1 MRKRNLPLL
10 RDRTRELRPLDVA
23 LRWFVAGI
31 SVDRAVAADRVPAET
46 LAAFVDCGLLAV
58 DGDELRPQAMVVPYE
73 GMYIATDRSIDIE
86 AGDRPDIVLGVNRT
100 TWLLHRFMLHEPVG
114 TALDLGSGSGA
125 LALEA
130 AAFCD
135 KVTATDLNE
144 RAIALARFNVSLNLL
159 DNVECLVGDTFEP
172 VADRSFD
179 RIYTNPPFF
188 VTPSSTLMYCENDME
203 LDGYCRRLTREAPA
217 HLNEGGFLQMVCEWP
232 EIKGQELSER
242 LAEWV
247 EGIGCDAW
255 ILKGYGEEVDSYAH
269 KRLVETTS
277 STPESDQVIFE
288 EWMRWYRDKGVRAIH
303 GGMIALRK
311 RSSGSNWIRI
321 EEPPSSPR
329 EAFGHAVAE
338 RFAMF
343 DLLHE
348 KASDE
353 ALLGERLVLHAN
365 TVLHRDAVRE
375 EGKWK
380 QGPAQLRVGDGIPA
394 ARAVDALILDMI
406 SLCDGRP
413 LGVVI
418 DDFAERVSAPVE
430 QVRAECLALV
440 RKLAEEGFLAVAPEK
455 TISSDL

>member
-1 MRKRNLPLL
+1 MLKPLTASQAHSAVDFFASAGYDRAGLVAALGSNRAGSLRKRNLPLL

-31 SVDRAVAADRVPAET
+31 PVDRAVAADRVPTET

-73 GMYIATDRSIDIE
+73 GMYVATDRSIDIE

-144 RAIALARFNVSLNLL
+144 RAVALARFNVSLNLL
-159 DNVECLVGDTFEP
+159 GNVECLVGDTFEP
-172 VADRSFD
+172 VGDRSFD

-203 LDGYCRRLTREAPA
+203 LDGYCRRLTRQAPA

-232 EIKGQELSER
+232 EIEGQELSER

-277 STPESDQVIFE
+277 STPESDQIMFE

-303 GGMIALRK
+303 GGMISTLR
-311 RSSGSNWIRI
+311 
-321 EEPPSSPR
+321 
-329 EAFGHAVAE
+329 
-338 RFAMF
+338 
-343 DLLHE
+343 
-348 KASDE
+348 
-353 ALLGERLVLHAN
+353 
-365 TVLHRDAVRE
+365 
-375 EGKWK
+375 
-380 QGPAQLRVGDGIPA
+380 
-394 ARAVDALILDMI
+394 
-406 SLCDGRP
+406 
-413 LGVVI
+413 
-418 DDFAERVSAPVE
+418 
-430 QVRAECLALV
+430 
-440 RKLAEEGFLAVAPEK
+440 
-455 TISSDL
+455 